1 VNALA
6 DPQVG
11 EYLNRNF
18 VSAFQ
23 KVATFRIVGGVQKQG
38 GNVASYFCTPEGRVL
53 HAIAGPVDANTFLRE
68 ARWAND
74 TYQLALLGE
83 PSVEKVQRFMRKAHL
98 ERLERTHG
106 VPLPAHRLPSPSA
119 VNANILDQVL
129 AQNRQLGL
137 NNQGKVH
144 LLLAVGA
151 MPRLEHVYGPLFER
165 VLNEKISTNPVA
177 VAGR

>member
-1 VNALA
+1 
-6 DPQVG
+6 
-11 EYLNRNF
+11 

-53 HAIAGPVDANTFLRE
+53 HAIAGPVDANRFLRE

-74 TYQLALLGE
+74 TYQHAQIAN
-83 PSVEKVQRFMRKAHL
+83 PSPEQLQRFMRNAHL
-98 ERLERTHG
+98 ERLEREHG
-106 VPLPAHRLPSPSA
+106 VPLPAHRLPPASA
-119 VNANILDQVL
+119 VNAKVLDQLL
-129 AQNRQLGL
+129 AQNHRLGL
-137 NNQGKVH
+137 SNEGNVH

-151 MPRLEHVYGPLFER
+151 MPRLDHVYAPLFER
-165 VLNEKISTNPVA
+165 VLLEKISTVP